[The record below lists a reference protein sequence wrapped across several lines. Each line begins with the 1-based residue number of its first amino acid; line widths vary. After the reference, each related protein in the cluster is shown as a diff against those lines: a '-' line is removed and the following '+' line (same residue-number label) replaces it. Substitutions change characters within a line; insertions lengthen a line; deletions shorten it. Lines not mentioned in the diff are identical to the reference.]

1 MQSHLGGAKIE
12 NPDPILLG
20 KSLEHALEESNLET
34 YDAIVGSDE
43 PLLAKDFLHAKKRE
57 ERDAA
62 IQSQLSEIRVERK
75 NPLDKLYK
83 MFVQAAE
90 TADSILTLKD

>member
-1 MQSHLGGAKIE
+1 
-12 NPDPILLG
+12 LG
-20 KSLEHALEESNLET
+20 KSLENTLEKSNLET
-34 YDAIVGSDE
+34 YDALVGSVE

-57 ERDAA
+57 ELDAA

-75 NPLDKLYK
+75 NPLDKIYR

-90 TADSILTLKD
+90 TADSILTPKE